1 VPITRLPLVFNIESR
16 SADLSKDSKTV
27 NAIIEGE
34 ELVKRP
40 GLSLFSTIGT
50 SNGQGLVSWLNQTV
64 VAANNHIYLVD
75 SLGTATE
82 VLGSPLTGSNLLPLS
97 FSQTDNGRW
106 LVFHDGSNIYAMPA
120 PGVITASIS
129 IGSAVVTYTDTG
141 NKTIGQPVSGTGIPA
156 NSVILSINPG
166 VSFTITHNA
175 TANNA
180 TAAITLGTI
189 VIAVIGG
196 TGVSSVSVNVPGGYY
211 TSVPNVVFSGA
222 GGGPQATGLAVLNTN
237 GTLFGVTL
245 LTPGTYTA
253 GQIPTITIDAPPA
266 GTQATITTNWSHS
279 LFGWYI
285 ASITVNSGGSG
296 YLGATLTF
304 STTNALSVAT
314 GFVNITNGVITSI
327 SIVNQGVY
335 SSQGGSTTISAPV
348 DTRATTT
355 ANMSS
360 TITGPFAA
368 GIAYLD
374 TVLYLM
380 NETSGLIYGSLPD
393 DPTTWTAS
401 TSIGATSDTD
411 SMIGLVRHQNYI
423 VAFGTLDTEFF
434 YDAGN
439 PLPGSPLSV
448 AKSYYMEIGCANGY
462 SIAKAEQTLL
472 WVGVT
477 ESEGRSVY
485 LLDGLTPVKLSTR
498 YIEKYLNADP
508 MINVRSCCLK
518 IAGHSLYILSLQDSN
533 ITIVYDLDEKKW
545 YQWTSQ
551 TGDTTGL
558 DGTENLFLEG
568 AFSTRGSIATGIGT
582 YLVQASS
589 TGNVYSLSSSVYD
602 DAGNKIYFR
611 AVSPRT
617 DSGTN
622 KVKFYKRAEL
632 IGDVA
637 GTVNGNI
644 RHCDDDYATWS
655 SYRQVDM
662 TTARPVLYQNGQGRR
677 RIWEVFISDSVPIR
691 LRALEIES
699 HIGEG
704 GSESE

>member
-1 VPITRLPLVFNIESR
+1 MPITRLPLVFNIESR

-34 ELVKRP
+34 ELIKRP
-40 GLSLFSTIGT
+40 GLSLFATIGT

-75 SLGTATE
+75 NLGVATE

-106 LVFHDGSNIYAMPA
+106 LIFHDGSNIYAMPA
-120 PGVITASIS
+120 FGTIVASIS
-129 IGSAVVTYTDTG
+129 IGSAVITYTDTG
-141 NKTIGQPVSGTGIPA
+141 NMAVGQPVSGTGIPV
-156 NSVILSINPG
+156 NSTILSINPG

-175 TANNA
+175 TANNS
-180 TAAITLGTI
+180 TAAITMGTI
-189 VIAVIGG
+189 VVAVISG
-196 TGVSSVSVNVPGGYY
+196 TAVSGATVNVPGGYY

-222 GGGPQATGLAVLNTN
+222 GGGPQATGLAVLYNN
-237 GTLFGVTL
+237 QVSSITL

-266 GTQATITTNWSHS
+266 GVQATITTNWAHS
-279 LFGWYI
+279 FFGWYI

-296 YLGATLTF
+296 YLGATLAF
-304 STTNALSVAT
+304 PTTNSLSVAT
-314 GFVNITNGVITSI
+314 GFVNITNGVITSV

-335 SSQGGSTTISAPV
+335 SSSGGSVTISAPI
-348 DTRATTT
+348 DTRATAT

-374 TVLYLM
+374 TVLYVM

-401 TSIGATSDTD
+401 TSIGATSDTGK
-411 SMIGLVRHQNYI
+411 MTGLARHQNYV

-448 AKSYYMEIGCANGY
+448 AKSYYMEIGCVNGY
-462 SIAKAEQTLL
+462 SIAQAEQTLI

-477 ESEGRSVY
+477 TTEGRSVY

-498 YIEKYLNADP
+498 HIEKYLNADP
-508 MINVRSCCLK
+508 IISVRACCIK
-518 IAGHSLYILSLQDSN
+518 IAGHSLYILSLPSSN
-533 ITIVYDLDEKKW
+533 ITFVYDLDEKKW
-545 YQWTSQ
+545 YTWTSQ
-551 TGDTTGL
+551 TGDTTGF

-568 AFSTRGSIATGIGT
+568 AFSTRGAIATGIGT
-582 YLVQASS
+582 YLVQSS
-589 TGNVYSLSSSVYD
+589 SNGNVYTLSTSAYD

-622 KVKFYKRAEL
+622 KVKFYKRTEL
-632 IGDVA
+632 IGDFA
-637 GTVNGNI
+637 NTTNANI
-644 RHCDDDYATWS
+644 RHCDDDYSTWS
-655 SYRQVDM
+655 TYRQVDM
-662 TTARPVLYQNGQGRR
+662 TAKRPVLYQGGQARR
-677 RIWEVFISDSVPIR
+677 RIWEVFISDSVPVRI
-691 LRALEIES
+691 RALEIES

-704 GSESE
+704 GSENEG

>member
-1 VPITRLPLVFNIESR
+1 MPITRLPLVFNIESR

-27 NAIIEGE
+27 NCIIEGE

-75 SLGTATE
+75 NLGVATE

-106 LVFHDGSNIYAMPA
+106 LIFHDGSNIYAMPA
-120 PGVITASIS
+120 FGTIVASIS
-129 IGSAVVTYTDTG
+129 IGSAVITYTDTG
-141 NKTIGQPVSGTGIPA
+141 NMAVGQPVSGTGIPV
-156 NSVILSINPG
+156 NSTILSINPG

-175 TANNA
+175 TANNS
-180 TAAITLGTI
+180 TAAITMGTI
-189 VIAVIGG
+189 VVAVISG
-196 TGVSSVSVNVPGGYY
+196 TAVSGATVNVPGGYY

-222 GGGPQATGLAVLNTN
+222 GGGPQATGLAVLYNN
-237 GTLFGVTL
+237 QVSSITL

-266 GTQATITTNWSHS
+266 GTTATYTPNISSIGSFATTTMGSGYVSAPLLTWVY
-279 LFGWYI
+279 GPGGV
-285 ASITVNSGGSG
+285 TGGSG
-296 YLGATLTF
+296 Y
-304 STTNALSVAT
+304 
-314 GFVNITNGVITSI
+314 
-327 SIVNQGVY
+327 
-335 SSQGGSTTISAPV
+335 TTINSSGAVTSVVCTVRPYGVGTANVTIAPPNV
-348 DTRATTT
+348 KTATAT

-374 TVLYLM
+374 TVLYVM

-401 TSIGATSDTD
+401 TSIGATSDTGK
-411 SMIGLVRHQNYI
+411 MTGLARHQNYV

-448 AKSYYMEIGCANGY
+448 AKSYYMEIGCVNGY
-462 SIAKAEQTLL
+462 SIAQAEQTLI

-477 ESEGRSVY
+477 TTEGRSVY

-498 YIEKYLNADP
+498 HIEKYLNADP
-508 MINVRSCCLK
+508 IISVRACCIK
-518 IAGHSLYILSLQDSN
+518 IAGHSLYILSLPSSN
-533 ITIVYDLDEKKW
+533 ITFVYDLDEKKW
-545 YQWTSQ
+545 YTWTSQ
-551 TGDTTGL
+551 TGDTTGF

-568 AFSTRGSIATGIGT
+568 AFSTRGAIATGIGT
-582 YLVQASS
+582 YLVQSS
-589 TGNVYSLSSSVYD
+589 SNGNVYTLSTSVYD
-602 DAGNKIYFR
+602 DAGSKIYFR

-632 IGDVA
+632 IGDHA
-637 GTVNGNI
+637 NTVNGNI

-655 SYRQVDM
+655 TYRQVDL

-677 RIWEVFISDSVPIR
+677 RIWEVFISDSVPVR

-704 GSESE
+704 GSENEG